1 MRLKAREAG
10 VDLKFVHGSGP
21 AGRIT
26 HQDLDA
32 HIARPPEPS
41 KPSGR
46 APNEAVETIKVVG
59 MRRRIAEN
67 MAELARRIAHFSYVE
82 EVDVT
87 ALEELRAALNAR
99 ATEERPKLT
108 LLPFLILG
116 IVKAVVEFPQ
126 INAHYDDENDVI
138 TRFGAVHVGV
148 ATQTPNG
155 LMVPVVRHAE
165 TLGLHE
171 CAREMRRVSEAAR
184 QGVAAR
190 DELSGST
197 ITLTSL
203 GALGG
208 IVSTPIINRPEVAI
222 VGVNKIVVRP
232 VWRDGA
238 FVPRKVMNLSSSFD
252 HRVVD
257 GYDAA
262 TFIQRLRDADRGP
275 GHAVHRGVNGE
286 KCHTRESG
294 YPAAPGRLLRS
305 LRRRR
310 LDPRFR
316 GGDNTRTSRG
326 GRDEM
331 NELRCKV
338 LVIGGG
344 PGGYVAAI
352 RAGQLGLDTIL
363 VEADRLGGTCLNVGC
378 IPSKALIHAAGA
390 AHGLREPRAL
400 NAIGLS
406 IGPPKLDFARTIAW
420 KDSIVTRLTTG
431 VGGLLKK
438 AKVRTLL
445 GDGDDRRRQDGDR
458 QRRYRRDAASSP
470 SILSLRPARS
480 RWNCRRSSSAATS
493 CLRPMRWR

>member
-1 MRLKAREAG
+1 MGIRSIKMPDVGEGVAEAEIVEWSVKVGDLVREDQVVAAVMTDKATVDIPTPVAGSVLALGGAVGDVLAVGSELIRIDAPGLPDSAVPAPKPTRQQPEPQPAPTLKPEGAEPAPRAAAETPPRPRESQKAAPRQFETRTGAPRPLGEKPIAAPAVRLKAREAG
-10 VDLKFVHGSGP
+10 VDLRFVHGSGP

-26 HQDLDA
+26 HLDLDA
-32 HIARPPEPS
+32 HIARPPGPS

-67 MAELARRIAHFSYVE
+67 MAESARRIAHFSYVE

-116 IVKAVVEFPQ
+116 IVKAVGEFPQ
-126 INAHYDDENDVI
+126 INAHYDDEDNVI
-138 TRFGAVHVGV
+138 TRFGAAHVGV

-165 TLGLHE
+165 TLSLHE

-232 VWRDGA
+232 VWRDGG
-238 FVPRKVMNLSSSFD
+238 FVPRKTMNLSSSFD

-262 TFIQRLRDADRGP
+262 TFIQRLR
-275 GHAVHRGVNGE
+275 
-286 KCHTRESG
+286 
-294 YPAAPGRLLRS
+294 
-305 LRRRR
+305 
-310 LDPRFR
+310 
-316 GGDNTRTSRG
+316 
-326 GRDEM
+326 
-331 NELRCKV
+331 
-338 LVIGGG
+338 
-344 PGGYVAAI
+344 
-352 RAGQLGLDTIL
+352 
-363 VEADRLGGTCLNVGC
+363 
-378 IPSKALIHAAGA
+378 ALIEAPA
-390 AHGLREPRAL
+390 
-400 NAIGLS
+400 
-406 IGPPKLDFARTIAW
+406 
-420 KDSIVTRLTTG
+420 
-431 VGGLLKK
+431 
-438 AKVRTLL
+438 TLF
-445 GDGDDRRRQDGDR
+445 
-458 QRRYRRDAASSP
+458 
-470 SILSLRPARS
+470 IEE
-480 RWNCRRSSSAATS
+480 
-493 CLRPMRWR
+493 

>member
-1 MRLKAREAG
+1 MGIRSIKMPDVGEGVAEAEIVEWAVKVGDLVREDQIVAAVMTDKATVDIPTPVAGTVLALGGAVGDVLAVGSELIRIDAPGLPDAVLPAPKPPPQKQESAPPTPTIKPELAEPVARAAAEAPPRPREPQKAALRQVETHTGAPRPLGEKPLAAPAVRLKAREAG
-10 VDLKFVHGSGP
+10 VDLNFVRGSGP
-21 AGRIT
+21 AGRVT
-26 HQDLDA
+26 HEDLDA
-32 HIARPPEPS
+32 YIARPPGPS

-67 MAELARRIAHFSYVE
+67 MAESARRIAHFSYVE

-87 ALEELRAALNAR
+87 AVEELRATLNTR
-99 ATEERPKLT
+99 ATDDRPKLT

-116 IVKAVVEFPQ
+116 IVKAAAEFPQ
-126 INAHYDDENDVI
+126 INAHYDDENALI

-184 QGVAAR
+184 LGVAAR

-232 VWRDGA
+232 VWRDGGFA
-238 FVPRKVMNLSSSFD
+238 PRKTMNLSSSFD

-262 TFIQRLRDADRGP
+262 TFIQRLRTLIEA
-275 GHAVHRGVNGE
+275 
-286 KCHTRESG
+286 
-294 YPAAPGRLLRS
+294 PA
-305 LRRRR
+305 
-310 LDPRFR
+310 
-316 GGDNTRTSRG
+316 
-326 GRDEM
+326 
-331 NELRCKV
+331 
-338 LVIGGG
+338 
-344 PGGYVAAI
+344 
-352 RAGQLGLDTIL
+352 
-363 VEADRLGGTCLNVGC
+363 
-378 IPSKALIHAAGA
+378 
-390 AHGLREPRAL
+390 
-400 NAIGLS
+400 
-406 IGPPKLDFARTIAW
+406 
-420 KDSIVTRLTTG
+420 
-431 VGGLLKK
+431 
-438 AKVRTLL
+438 TLFIE
-445 GDGDDRRRQDGDR
+445 D
-458 QRRYRRDAASSP
+458 
-470 SILSLRPARS
+470 
-480 RWNCRRSSSAATS
+480 
-493 CLRPMRWR
+493 